1 MGWGQLQAGGLGG
14 WLWSCDV
21 SRHDPKHKALMM
33 QQKLGGV
40 PAVRGRNYNLAKFVL
55 SRPASELETVDLSG
69 ERTVTALRSGSYGLA
84 AEGLIHFMM
93 GKLASVRV
101 SWTFRPAEGET
112 ELRHL
117 VLLQDQGNYMM
128 LWLEDGA
135 RRALAY
141 ASDEPRRFMG
151 RVLPAC
157 LVHEDLKRLRNGVDL
172 LLDDIDNTGPVLGQP
187 GQFAEVRMPYEELRA
202 ALVHET

>member
-1 MGWGQLQAGGLGG
+1 
-14 WLWSCDV
+14 
-21 SRHDPKHKALMM
+21 
-33 QQKLGGV
+33 
-40 PAVRGRNYNLAKFVL
+40 
-55 SRPASELETVDLSG
+55 
-69 ERTVTALRSGSYGLA
+69 
-84 AEGLIHFMM
+84 
-93 GKLASVRV
+93 
-101 SWTFRPAEGET
+101 
-112 ELRHL
+112 
-117 VLLQDQGNYMM
+117 MM
-128 LWLEDGA
+128 LWLEDGG

-151 RVLPAC
+151 RALPAC